1 MRQWTVDAFS
11 AAPFGGNQACVLQP
25 LAGWPEEAW
34 MQALAAENNVGATAF
49 LTQTGDPLRFGLRW
63 FTPAMEVPL
72 CGHATLAAAHVL
84 LAELGLEAERLVFET
99 RGGVLEVQRAGAGYE
114 MSLPAL
120 ASRRIETPAGLAEAI
135 GAEPLAVWAGHY
147 LIALIED
154 PAAVRGLTPDLAA
167 VEAISRALDGKG
179 NLGVAALC
187 GGAEGPDVVDRFFAP
202 GFGLAEDPATGSF
215 HAQLAPILGGRL
227 GRRTLSYHQA
237 YPGRGAAMTA
247 TAAGERV
254 LLSGAA
260 CTVADSRLRL
270 EPPKVRPDFPVA
282 A

>member
-49 LTQTGDPLRFGLRW
+49 LTQTGDPLTFGLRW

-84 LAELGLEAERLVFET
+84 LAELGLEAERLAFET
-99 RGGVLEVQRAGAGYE
+99 RGGTLEVGRAGAGYE

-120 ASRRIETPAGLAEAI
+120 ASRRIETPAGLADAI
-135 GAEPLAVWAGHY
+135 GAEPLEVWAGHY
-147 LIALIED
+147 LIAILED
-154 PAAVRGLTPDLAA
+154 TATVRSLAPDLAA

-179 NLGVAALC
+179 NLGVAAF
-187 GGAEGPDVVDRFFAP
+187 GSEADEAEVIDRFFAP
-202 GFGLAEDPATGSF
+202 GFGLTEDPATGSF
-215 HAQLAPILGGRL
+215 HAQLAPILSGRL
-227 GRRTLSYHQA
+227 GRGTLSYNQA
-237 YPGRGAAMTA
+237 FPGRGAAMTA
-247 TAAGERV
+247 TVAGGRV

-270 EPPKVRPDFPVA
+270 ETPKVRPDFPVA